1 MAYRLNED
9 NSILYNGNVALLKAA
24 NDVGKNLL
32 INLLKVAKG
41 AKKDINVLPLNYEP
55 KQDVWL
61 DLKGKYILFDLSKK
75 GAGLALVEAYQEF
88 YDKNAKPDEATQV
101 ANVSGGLLA
110 TDGGVPIH
118 TNTNSVID
126 VPKEN
131 EVKQEK
137 IKKELEK

>member
-88 YDKNAKPDEATQV
+88 YDENAKPDEATQV